1 MQLFIP
7 LCQQHDGDHPTAFT
21 LVDDAP
27 IGFFVACIP
36 QFYQVKAV
44 PYDEG
49 QEAAGLNTRFSW
61 G

>member
-1 MQLFIP
+1 MVII
-7 LCQQHDGDHPTAFT
+7 QQPSHLWTMRSS
-21 LVDDAP
+21 V
-27 IGFFVACIP
+27 FVACIP